1 MRLIAFAGNMGS
13 GKDTAASVLVENGFV
28 RIALA
33 DELKRLARKLFGL
46 SNLTLFGPSDERNR
60 EFETSPEYWDTV
72 LKVMYEHRFYIRQ
85 LFLDAPELLNDP
97 YVKLKNIVNEQL
109 RGPTCSARKILQ
121 KLGTDWAREGVWQD
135 VWVAYVGNIYQQL
148 KISGWG
154 YTAENG
160 IDPNI
165 KCTYSGVV
173 ITDVRFKNEMLFV
186 HQWSGKVYWID
197 ALKRVPLKDHFKHA
211 SEPGYETMSDCV
223 DGVIDNNKDT
233 ACFKQQIQLLLNTSI
248 RD

>member
-1 MRLIAFAGNMGS
+1 VEFSNERLLGAGILAEPI
-13 GKDTAASVLVENGFV
+13 KLQVAYEDL
-28 RIALA
+28 RIKWPTRIESTTGDISA
-33 DELKRLARKLFGL
+33 
-46 SNLTLFGPSDERNR
+46 ERWK
-60 EFETSPEYWDTV
+60 S
-72 LKVMYEHRFYIRQ
+72 LKV
-85 LFLDAPELLNDP
+85 D
-97 YVKLKNIVNEQL
+97 
-109 RGPTCSARKILQ
+109 
-121 KLGTDWAREGVWQD
+121 
-135 VWVAYVGNIYQQL
+135 QQL